1 MDMVVEPMKGQRV
14 AMEGSEQVYK
24 FVWSLIAAM
33 QPFDQEKEHLFVIG
47 LNRMHGVK
55 YVDHVS
61 MGGMHG
67 MVVGPRE
74 IFRNAIHLGAS
85 AIILCHYVK

>member
-1 MDMVVEPMKGQRV
+1 MKGQKV
-14 AMEGSEQVYK
+14 VMNGSEQVYK

-33 QPFDQEKEHLFVIG
+33 QPFDRDKEHLFVIG
-47 LNRMHGVK
+47 LNRMHRVK

-61 MGGMHG
+61 MGSMHG
-67 MVVGPRE
+67 MMVGPRE

-85 AIILCHYVK
+85 SIILCHNHPSADV